1 VTLLLISRAVSSLV
15 ILMQAGRGG
24 KRCHCML
31 LLRFRGPGGATPTA
45 ILGSV
50 LKQVVGGRHK
60 IPESI
65 VKAFRDQ
72 GKVVD
77 RRGGS
82 AL

>member
-1 VTLLLISRAVSSLV
+1 MEENAAIACFCFDFAA
-15 ILMQAGRGG
+15 QEEQPPA
-24 KRCHCML
+24 
-31 LLRFRGPGGATPTA
+31 A

-65 VKAFRDQ
+65 VKAFRGQ